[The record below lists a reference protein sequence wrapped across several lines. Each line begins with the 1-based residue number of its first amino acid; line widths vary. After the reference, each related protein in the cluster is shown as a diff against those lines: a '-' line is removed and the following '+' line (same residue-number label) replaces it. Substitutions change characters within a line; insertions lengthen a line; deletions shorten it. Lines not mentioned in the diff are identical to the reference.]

1 MEAKDRTGE
10 THGHYEPEE
19 RDAAGPRRI
28 WLGAV
33 APFGRALMRG
43 EVRDRKVGALLCG
56 KETTLVP
63 GLTDSLLIDNDV
75 DW

>member
-10 THGHYEPEE
+10 TYGHYEPEG
-19 RDAAGPRRI
+19 RDAAGPRQN

-33 APFGRALMRG
+33 EPFRRVRTRG
-43 EVRDRKVGALLCG
+43 EFRDREVGALLCW
-56 KETTLVP
+56 KWTTLVP
-63 GLTDSLLIDNDV
+63 GLTDSLLIDDDV